1 VLRGWRSCL
10 VASPKQPPHPP
21 RPPCLSARRRRTRRP
36 SWRPS
41 RRSLGGVTHTQRQPG
56 AHTTPASPHRPR
68 PGDSRLRPGL
78 ERGLWPCKLTPD
90 HTLILFLPLIILPR
104 RLRIG
109 ESIFIRRTFISLA
122 DGSIRPNVVA
132 RDEIV
137 ELLPSPGAGG
147 HGGRTLTARAFE
159 DEEGRLALA
168 EGRRV
173 AGRRIA
179 SAESAQAV
187 RSRPLSPA
195 PTPSTPHP
203 GGPCHRHTMR
213 PRRREIAPRPAGCL
227 AA

>member
-1 VLRGWRSCL
+1 MCWLARCPAGQVYSRRSSGDAKHPMAKSALRRSARRGGCNGSCAGRGGQRARRAQPPARASPPVARRRAMLRGWRSCL

-122 DGSIRPNVVA
+122 DGSI
-132 RDEIV
+132 
-137 ELLPSPGAGG
+137 
-147 HGGRTLTARAFE
+147 GRT
-159 DEEGRLALA
+159 
-168 EGRRV
+168 
-173 AGRRIA
+173 
-179 SAESAQAV
+179 S
-187 RSRPLSPA
+187 
-195 PTPSTPHP
+195 
-203 GGPCHRHTMR
+203 
-213 PRRREIAPRPAGCL
+213 
-227 AA
+227 